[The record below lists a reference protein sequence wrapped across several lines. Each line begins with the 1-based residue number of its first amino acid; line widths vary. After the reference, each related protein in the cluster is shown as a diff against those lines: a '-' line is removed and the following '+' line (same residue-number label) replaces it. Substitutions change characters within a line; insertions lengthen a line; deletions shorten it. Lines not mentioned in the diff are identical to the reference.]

1 MTPMLGSGISSPL
14 ILPRLGLGGIRS
26 NVIIVSIGNIS
37 MPDTLF
43 RMMERHQK
51 LDELLRR
58 AQSRRFPDARE
69 ILRLTLQKLTLRSRL
84 NGLMGPQYLRPAP
97 C

>member
-1 MTPMLGSGISSPL
+1 
-14 ILPRLGLGGIRS
+14 
-26 NVIIVSIGNIS
+26 

-43 RMMERHQK
+43 FLMERHQK

-58 AQSRRFPDARE
+58 AQSRRFPDPRE
-69 ILRLTLQKLTLRSRL
+69 ILRLTVLKLTLRSRL
-84 NGLMGPQYLRPAP
+84 NRLMKPQYPQPAL

>member
-1 MTPMLGSGISSPL
+1 
-14 ILPRLGLGGIRS
+14 
-26 NVIIVSIGNIS
+26 

-43 RMMERHQK
+43 HLMERHQK

-58 AQSRRFPDARE
+58 AQSRRFPDPRE
-69 ILRLTLQKLTLRSRL
+69 ILRLTVLKLTLRSRL
-84 NGLMGPQYLRPAP
+84 NRLMKPQYPQPAL

>member
-1 MTPMLGSGISSPL
+1 
-14 ILPRLGLGGIRS
+14 
-26 NVIIVSIGNIS
+26 

-43 RMMERHQK
+43 FLMERHQK

-58 AQSRRFPDARE
+58 AQSRRFPDPRE
-69 ILRLTLQKLTLRSRL
+69 ILRLTVLKLTLRSRL
-84 NGLMGPQYLRPAP
+84 NHLMKPQYPQPAL

>member
-1 MTPMLGSGISSPL
+1 
-14 ILPRLGLGGIRS
+14 
-26 NVIIVSIGNIS
+26 

-43 RMMERHQK
+43 FLMERHQK

-58 AQSRRFPDARE
+58 AQSHRFPDPRE
-69 ILRLTLQKLTLRSRL
+69 ILRLTVLKLTLRSRL
-84 NGLMGPQYLRPAP
+84 NRLMKPQYPQPAL